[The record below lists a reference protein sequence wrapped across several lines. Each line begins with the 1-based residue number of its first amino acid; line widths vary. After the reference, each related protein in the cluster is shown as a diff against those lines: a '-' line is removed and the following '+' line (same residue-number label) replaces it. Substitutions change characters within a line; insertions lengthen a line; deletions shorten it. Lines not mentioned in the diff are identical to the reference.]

1 MKRKLSLNQLQQ
13 VSNFSIAGYNIAPG
27 TRKQINLDVAKLY
40 DYTDMTL
47 TIEVIHGKE
56 PGPVMFVS
64 AAMQGDE
71 IIGVEI
77 IKRLLKQ
84 KIIKKIKGTLIV
96 VPIVNIF
103 GYNNK
108 SRYLPDRRDLN
119 RCFPDSENGALAA
132 RLAKIFLDE
141 IVKICDYD
149 IDLHTAAVHRSN
161 LPQIRACLDD
171 PILKKLAIAFGAP
184 VVVNSKIREGS
195 LREASLNTH
204 TKLLVYEAGEALRF
218 DEKSIQS
225 GLLGILSVMKE
236 IDMLEK
242 LPFIKK
248 N

>member
-56 PGPVMFVS
+56 PGQVMFVS
-64 AAMQGDE
+64 AAMHGDE
-71 IIGVEI
+71 IIGVE
-77 IKRLLKQ
+77 
-84 KIIKKIKGTLIV
+84 IIKKIKGTLIV

-108 SRYLPDRRDLN
+108 SSYLPDRRDLN

-204 TKLLVYEAGEALRF
+204 TKLLVYG
-218 DEKSIQS
+218 SSPI
-225 GLLGILSVMKE
+225 
-236 IDMLEK
+236 
-242 LPFIKK
+242 
-248 N
+248 

>member
-27 TRKQINLDVAKLY
+27 TRKQINLDLAKLY

-64 AAMQGDE
+64 AAMHGDE
-71 IIGVEI
+71 IIGVE
-77 IKRLLKQ
+77 
-84 KIIKKIKGTLIV
+84 IIKKIKGTLIV

-204 TKLLVYEAGEALRF
+204 TKLLVYG
-218 DEKSIQS
+218 SSPI
-225 GLLGILSVMKE
+225 
-236 IDMLEK
+236 
-242 LPFIKK
+242 
-248 N
+248 